1 MADDIAGVTD
11 EIEKL
16 VQQLEQLGIINLNAS
31 KKMGV
36 LEKQQLKI
44 KTAFEKNP
52 IRGMVVSLAGM
63 AKAVGNVTKFVANS
77 AAMSQDERE
86 ERYKNLTALQKLTI
100 GMVFFGGVAKANNKI
115 LNTANNRFTRLV
127 TRIFSLVSI
136 FLIVGFA
143 LAALSIAFDGSNS
156 VVLTLTENMG
166 PLHDAMQ
173 GLSLAIAGEGDD
185 GLAALFDI
193 LAVSVL
199 ASAVAFA
206 IFNAPL
212 ALTVGAI
219 FLMIGIYQLV
229 KNETDN
235 VASATLAAA
244 GVFTGFFALMVGFF
258 GWGSTA
264 SLLLLDAISRT
275 LFAFL
280 GGLAL
285 IMVGVAGMIAY
296 LTGAGDGFKA
306 ILLGV
311 GSAIAIGLGLFLVG
325 VAAVPAAIIAAIIFV
340 VVSVIRYWDEIM
352 SILTTAKD
360 WLFGLAG
367 LIFYGALAGLA
378 LLIAG
383 VASLLA
389 LIVGVVLGIVNGLWT
404 ALVNV
409 VSGFWT
415 ALFGGGEALKEWFFS
430 IPSTI
435 KDGLVSGFKNAFNAV
450 IDIYNDFAKGFDF
463 KIPDYVP
470 VIGGKNFSLGDIPKL
485 AKGGIVNSPTLA
497 MIGEDGPEAV
507 VPLSKRN
514 NPNGIGLGGGGGGT
528 TININVGGVTDRT
541 DKKQLARE
549 IGDLIRAEM
558 SRSGRSYGNR
568 RSAV

>member
-514 NPNGIGLGGGGGGT
+514 NPNGIGLGGGGGT

>member
-1 MADDIAGVTD
+1 MANEIAGVTD
-11 EIEKL
+11 EIERL

-44 KTAFEKNP
+44 KTAFAKNP
-52 IRGMVVSLAGM
+52 ITGMVRSLAGM

-77 AAMSQDERE
+77 AAMTQKERE
-86 ERYKNLTALQKLTI
+86 DRYKNLTALQKLTV

-115 LNTANNRFTRLV
+115 LNIANNRFTRLV

-173 GLSLAIAGEGDD
+173 GLNLAIAGEGDD
-185 GLAALFDI
+185 GLAALFDV

-199 ASAVAFA
+199 ASAVAFV

-219 FLMIGIYQLV
+219 FLMIGVYQLV

-244 GVFTGFFALMVGFF
+244 GVFTGFFALMVGLF
-258 GWGSTA
+258 GWGTTA
-264 SLLLLDAISRT
+264 SLLLLDAIGRT

-352 SILTTAKD
+352 SILTTAKNF
-360 WLFGLAG
+360 LFGLAG
-367 LIFYGALAGLA
+367 LIWYGLLAGLA
-378 LLIAG
+378 LVVAG
-383 VASLLA
+383 IGTFLA
-389 LIVGVVLGIVNGLWT
+389 LIVGVVLGIVNALWT
-404 ALVNV
+404 ALVDV

-450 IDIYNDFAKGFDF
+450 IGVYNDFAKGFDF

-470 VIGGKNFSLGDIPKL
+470 VIGGKNFSLPQIPKF
-485 AKGGIVNSPTLA
+485 AKGGIVNSPTLGI
-497 MIGEDGPEAV
+497 IGEDGPEAV

-514 NPNGIGLGGGGGGT
+514 NPNGIGLGGGGDM

>member
-1 MADDIAGVTD
+1 MANQIAPVAD

-16 VQQLEQLGIINLNAS
+16 IQQLEQLGIINLNAS

-44 KTAFEKNP
+44 KTAFKKNP
-52 IRGMVVSLAGM
+52 IRGMVISLGQM
-63 AKAVGNVTKFVANS
+63 AQAVGNVTKFVANS
-77 AAMSQDERE
+77 AAMSQE
-86 ERYKNLTALQKLTI
+86 ERKDRYDNLTALQKLTV

-173 GLSLAIAGEGDD
+173 GLVLVIAGEGDD

-193 LAVSVL
+193 LA
-199 ASAVAFA
+199 ASILTTAIAFA

-212 ALTVGAI
+212 ALLIGAGVG
-219 FLMIGIYQLV
+219 FVGVFQLV
-229 KNETDN
+229 KNETGS
-235 VASATLAAA
+235 VGSAFAAASALVVGFLAA
-244 GVFTGFFALMVGFF
+244 GVSMF
-258 GWGSTA
+258 GWFSTT
-264 SLLLLDAISRT
+264 SVLLQILIKRT
-275 LFAFL
+275 LAMVL
-280 GGLAL
+280 GGFGLVLA
-285 IMVGVAGMIAY
+285 GVAGMIAY
-296 LTGAGDGFKA
+296 MTGAGDGF
-306 ILLGV
+306 LGFL
-311 GSAIAIGLGLFLVG
+311 LGLFSAILIGVGLVVMG
-325 VAAVPAAIIAAIIFV
+325 VAVIPAAIIAAIILLIATM
-340 VVSVIRYWDEIM
+340 IRYWDETM
-352 SILTTAKD
+352 ILFTGIKNF
-360 WLFGLAG
+360 LFGLGG
-367 LIFYGALAGLA
+367 LIFFGALAGLA
-378 LLIAG
+378 LLAAG
-383 VASLLA
+383 IGTALT
-389 LIVGVVLGIVNGLWT
+389 LIVGIVFGFVNGLWT

-409 VSGFWT
+409 VTGFWT
-415 ALFGGGEALKEWFFS
+415 ALMGGGDALKEWFLS

-435 KDGLVSGFKNAFNAV
+435 QDGFVSGFKDAFNAV
-450 IDIYNDFAKGFDF
+450 VDIYNDFAKGFNFD
-463 KIPDYVP
+463 IPNWVP
-470 VIGGKNFSLGDIPKL
+470 LIGGGSFSLPQIPKF
-485 AKGGIVNSPTLA
+485 AKGGIVNGPTLA

-514 NPNGIGLGGGGGGT
+514 NPDGIGLGGGGT

-558 SRSGRSYGNR
+558 GRGGRSYGNR
-568 RSAV
+568 RTAV

>member
-1 MADDIAGVTD
+1 MANEVAGVTT

-52 IRGMVVSLAGM
+52 ITGMVRSLTGM

-77 AAMSQDERE
+77 AVMSQEERE
-86 ERYKNLTALQKLTI
+86 ERYKGMTALQKLTV

-143 LAALSIAFDGSNS
+143 LAALSVAFDGSNS
-156 VVLTLTENMG
+156 VVLTMTENMG

-173 GLSLAIAGEGDD
+173 GLVLIIAGEGDD
-185 GLAALFDI
+185 GLAALFDV
-193 LAVSVL
+193 LAASVL
-199 ASAVAFA
+199 ATAVAFA

-212 ALTVGAI
+212 ALTIGAVFAAVGV
-219 FLMIGIYQLV
+219 YQLV
-229 KNETDN
+229 KNETDS

-264 SLLLLDAISRT
+264 SVVLQLLIKRT
-275 LFAFL
+275 LMAFL
-280 GGLAL
+280 GGLSL

-325 VAAVPAAIIAAIIFV
+325 VAAVPAAIIAAIVFV
-340 VVSVIRYWDEIM
+340 IASVIRYWDEIM
-352 SILTTAKD
+352 SFLTTAKD
-360 WLFGLAG
+360 WLFGLGG
-367 LIFYGALAGLA
+367 LIFYGALAGVG
-378 LLIAG
+378 LLIGG
-383 VASLLA
+383 VVGLITGAIG
-389 LIVGVVLGIVNGLWT
+389 IVGGLFVG
-404 ALVNV
+404 ALAFILTPFTSFYDHVIK
-409 VSGFWT
+409 
-415 ALFGGGEALKEWFFS
+415 GGESFFDWF
-430 IPSTI
+430 I
-435 KDGLVSGFKNAFNAV
+435 KLPGRMISNGVEAFKGVFNA
-450 IDIYNDFAKGFDF
+450 ITGIYNDFAKNMVFD
-463 KIPDYVP
+463 IPNWVP
-470 VIGGKNFSLGDIPKL
+470 FIGGGSFKLPQIPKL

-507 VPLSKRN
+507 VPLSQRN
-514 NPNGIGLGGGGGGT
+514 NPNGVGLGGGGDM

-558 SRSGRSYGNR
+558 SRGGRSYGNR

>member
-1 MADDIAGVTD
+1 
-11 EIEKL
+11 
-16 VQQLEQLGIINLNAS
+16 
-31 KKMGV
+31 
-36 LEKQQLKI
+36 
-44 KTAFEKNP
+44 
-52 IRGMVVSLAGM
+52 
-63 AKAVGNVTKFVANS
+63 
-77 AAMSQDERE
+77 
-86 ERYKNLTALQKLTI
+86 
-100 GMVFFGGVAKANNKI
+100 
-115 LNTANNRFTRLV
+115 
-127 TRIFSLVSI
+127 
-136 FLIVGFA
+136 
-143 LAALSIAFDGSNS
+143 
-156 VVLTLTENMG
+156 MG

>member
-1 MADDIAGVTD
+1 MANQIAPVAD

-44 KTAFEKNP
+44 KTAFKKNP
-52 IRGMVVSLAGM
+52 IRGMVISLGQM
-63 AKAVGNVTKFVANS
+63 AQAVGNVTKFVANS
-77 AAMSQDERE
+77 AAMNQEERE
-86 ERYKNLTALQKLTI
+86 DRYNNLTALQKLTV
-100 GMVFFGGVAKANNKI
+100 GMLFFGGVAKANNKI

-143 LAALSIAFDGSNS
+143 LAALSIAIDGSNS

-173 GLSLAIAGEGDD
+173 GLVLVIKGEGDD

-193 LAVSVL
+193 LAASVL
-199 ASAVAFA
+199 TAAVAFA

-212 ALTVGAI
+212 ALLIGVGVAAVGV
-219 FLMIGIYQLV
+219 FQLV
-229 KNETDN
+229 KNETGS
-235 VASATLAAA
+235 VASAFVAASAVMVGFLAAGVSMFGWFSTTSVALQLLIQRTLAA
-244 GVFTGFFALMVGFF
+244 V
-258 GWGSTA
+258 
-264 SLLLLDAISRT
+264 
-275 LFAFL
+275 L
-280 GGLAL
+280 GGIGLVL
-285 IMVGVAGMIAY
+285 VGVAGMIAY
-296 LTGAGDGFKA
+296 MTGAGDGF
-306 ILLGV
+306 LGFL
-311 GSAIAIGLGLFLVG
+311 LGLFSAILIGVGLV
-325 VAAVPAAIIAAIIFV
+325 VIAVPAIPAAIIAAIILLIATM
-340 VVSVIRYWDEIM
+340 IRYWDETK
-352 SILTTAKD
+352 ILFTGIKD
-360 WLFGLAG
+360 FLFGLGG
-367 LIFYGALAGLA
+367 LIFFGLLAGL
-378 LLIAG
+378 
-383 VASLLA
+383 SLLA
-389 LIVGVVLGIVNGLWT
+389 AGIGTALTLIVGIVFGIVNGLWT
-404 ALVNV
+404 GLVNV
-409 VSGFWT
+409 VTGFWT
-415 ALFGGGEALKEWFFS
+415 ALVSGGDALKEWFLS

-435 KDGLVSGFKNAFNAV
+435 KDGFVSGFKDAFNAV
-450 IDIYNDFAKGFDF
+450 VDIYNDFAKGFNFD
-463 KIPDYVP
+463 IPDYVP
-470 VIGGKNFSLGDIPKL
+470 LIGGSSFSLPQIPKF

-514 NPNGIGLGGGGGGT
+514 NPDGVGLGGGGGT

-558 SRSGRSYGNR
+558 SRGGRSYGNR

>member
-1 MADDIAGVTD
+1 MANEIDGVAD

-16 VQQLEQLGIINLNAS
+16 VQQLEQLGIINLNVS

-44 KTAFEKNP
+44 KTAFAKNP
-52 IRGMVVSLAGM
+52 ITGMVRSLAGM

-77 AAMSQDERE
+77 AAMSQEERE
-86 ERYKNLTALQKLTI
+86 HRYKDLTALQKLTV
-100 GMVFFGGVAKANNKI
+100 GMLFFGGVAKANNAI

-173 GLSLAIAGEGDD
+173 GLVLVIAGEGDD
-185 GLAALFDI
+185 GLTALFDI

-199 ASAVAFA
+199 ATAVAFA

-212 ALTVGAI
+212 ALTIGAVFAAVGV
-219 FLMIGIYQLV
+219 YQLV
-229 KNETDN
+229 KNETDS
-235 VASATLAAA
+235 VAAATLVAA

-264 SLLLLDAISRT
+264 SLLLQAVVGRT
-275 LFAFL
+275 LMAVL
-280 GGLAL
+280 GGFAL
-285 IMVGVAGMIAY
+285 IMVGAGGMIAY
-296 LTGAGDGFKA
+296 LTGSANGFKA
-306 ILLGV
+306 ILLGI
-311 GSAIAIGLGLFLVG
+311 GSAILIGLGLFLVG

-340 VVSVIRYWDEIM
+340 VASVIRYWDEIM
-352 SILTTAKD
+352 ALLTTAKD

-378 LLIAG
+378 LLAG
-383 VASLLA
+383 GIGTALA

-409 VSGFWT
+409 VTGFWT
-415 ALFGGGEALKEWFFS
+415 ALFDGGDALKEWFLS
-430 IPSTI
+430 IPTTI
-435 KDGLVSGFKNAFNAV
+435 KDGLVSGFKDAFNAV
-450 IDIYNDFAKGFDF
+450 VDIYNDFAKGFDF
-463 KIPDYVP
+463 KIPDNVP
-470 VIGGKNFSLGDIPKL
+470 LIGGKNFSLPQIPQL

-514 NPNGIGLGGGGGGT
+514 NPDGIGLGGGSGT

-558 SRSGRSYGNR
+558 GRGGRSYGNR

>member
-1 MADDIAGVTD
+1 MANEVAGVTT

-36 LEKQQLKI
+36 LEKQQLKL
-44 KTAFEKNP
+44 KTAFAKNP
-52 IRGMVVSLAGM
+52 IRGMVLSLTEM
-63 AKAVGNVTKFVANS
+63 AQAVGNVTKFVANS
-77 AAMSQDERE
+77 AAMTQKERE
-86 ERYKNLTALQKLTI
+86 DRYKNLTALQKLTV
-100 GMVFFGGVAKANNKI
+100 GMLFFGGVAKANNKI

-127 TRIFSLVSI
+127 TRVFSLVSI

-173 GLSLAIAGEGDD
+173 GLNLVIAGEGDD

-193 LAVSVL
+193 LAASVL
-199 ASAVAFA
+199 ATAVAFA

-212 ALTVGAI
+212 ALTIGAV
-219 FLMIGIYQLV
+219 FAAIGAYQLV

-235 VASATLAAA
+235 VAAATLVAA

-258 GWGSTA
+258 GWGTTA
-264 SLLLLDAISRT
+264 SLVLQAVVGRT
-275 LFAFL
+275 LIAVL
-280 GGLAL
+280 GGFSL

-296 LTGAGDGFKA
+296 LTGSADGFKA
-306 ILLGV
+306 ILLGI
-311 GSAIAIGLGLFLVG
+311 GSAILIGLGLFLVG
-325 VAAVPAAIIAAIIFV
+325 VAAVPAAIIAAIVFV
-340 VVSVIRYWDEIM
+340 IASVIRYWDEIVG
-352 SILTTAKD
+352 IVIGAKNF
-360 WLFGLAG
+360 LFGVAG
-367 LIFYGALAGLA
+367 MIYYGALAGM
-378 LLIAG
+378 
-383 VASLLA
+383 A
-389 LIVGVVLGIVNGLWT
+389 LIVGGIGTALVLIVGTVLGIVNALWT
-404 ALVNV
+404 TLVTLV
-409 VSGFWT
+409 TGFWT
-415 ALFGGGEALKEWFFS
+415 ALTGGGDALKEWFLS
-430 IPSTI
+430 IPTTI
-435 KDGLVSGFKNAFNAV
+435 KDGLVSGFKDAFNAV
-450 IDIYNDFAKGFDF
+450 VDIYNDFAKGLNFD
-463 KIPDYVP
+463 IPDWVP
-470 VIGGKNFSLGDIPKL
+470 VIGGGSFSLPEIPKL
-485 AKGGIVNSPTLA
+485 AKGGIVNGPTLA

-507 VPLSKRN
+507 VPLSRRN
-514 NPNGIGLGGGGGGT
+514 NPNGVGLGGGGDM

-558 SRSGRSYGNR
+558 GRGGRSYGNR

>member
-258 GWGSTA
+258 GWGTTA
-264 SLLLLDAISRT
+264 SLLLLDAIGRT